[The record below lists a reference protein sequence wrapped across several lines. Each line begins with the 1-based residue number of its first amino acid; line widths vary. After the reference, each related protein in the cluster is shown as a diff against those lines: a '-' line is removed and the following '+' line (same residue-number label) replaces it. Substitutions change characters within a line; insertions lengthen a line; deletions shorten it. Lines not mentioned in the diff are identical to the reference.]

1 MNEKRLGRIESEI
14 NRVLSDAIYNGIKDN
29 RINPSITN
37 ITKVSV
43 TNDLGICYV
52 NIGIFGDEKTKEK
65 IEIESEDSETKNE
78 DVLIKKVLV
87 ELEKLNE
94 KIDGINKLFKK
105 NIQISETPDKYHEEL
120 QKYKNDIYFQ
130 LIKPLVID
138 LINMRES
145 MRKDIKTFGGKS
157 EEDKLLLFQSYVE
170 EIEIIL
176 ENNDIEIYATDK
188 ENNNSF
194 DAKKQRIVK
203 KIETPYE
210 ELHGKISNILS
221 NGYMYK
227 GRVIFPEKVEVN
239 IYKKPEDMKGE

>member
-1 MNEKRLGRIESEI
+1 MEMENL
-14 NRVLSDAIYNGIKDN
+14 
-29 RINPSITN
+29 
-37 ITKVSV
+37 
-43 TNDLGICYV
+43 
-52 NIGIFGDEKTKEK
+52 
-65 IEIESEDSETKNE
+65 ETKNE
-78 DVLIKKVLV
+78 NESSEEQIDLENEKAKEEIEAEDPEVENEDVPMEKVLG
-87 ELEKLNE
+87 EIEKLNKKME
-94 KIDGINKLFKK
+94 GMNELFLRKIQSIDFERETTDKLHK
-105 NIQISETPDKYHEEL
+105 EL

>member
-1 MNEKRLGRIESEI
+1 MEIENLKNEKEQLNSEI
-14 NRVLSDAIYNGIKDN
+14 KNEKERSEKQL
-29 RINPSITN
+29 
-37 ITKVSV
+37 
-43 TNDLGICYV
+43 DLE
-52 NIGIFGDEKTKEK
+52 NEKTEEK
-65 IEIESEDSETKNE
+65 IEVENPEVKNE
-78 DVLIKKVLV
+78 DVPMEKVLGEV
-87 ELEKLNE
+87 EKLNKKMDGMNE
-94 KIDGINKLFKK
+94 LFLRKIQSIDFERETTDKLHK
-105 NIQISETPDKYHEEL
+105 EL

-130 LIKPLVID
+130 LIKPLVMD

-176 ENNDIEIYATDK
+176 ENNDIEIYETDK

-203 KIETPYE
+203 KIETPDE
-210 ELHGKISNILS
+210 ELHGKIFNILS